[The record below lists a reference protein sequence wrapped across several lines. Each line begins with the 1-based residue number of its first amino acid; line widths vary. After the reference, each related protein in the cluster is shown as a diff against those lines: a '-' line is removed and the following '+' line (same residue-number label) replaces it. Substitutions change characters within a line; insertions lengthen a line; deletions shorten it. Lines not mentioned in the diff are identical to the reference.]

1 MYKCKI
7 WNSDVWS
14 VGCILGEMINNKPM
28 FPGKHYLDQISKIQ
42 EVFVWTWICICI
54 CVFVISI
61 RPNQDQD
68 SRGLDQVHLHQHRFH
83 NFSLPDHWDAGP
95 VGIGIHHKPES
106 SAVCGRVG
114 CQDCSTKSG
123 EFMFSSK
130 SDKVLICC
138 GTQRKCTLIVL
149 QTKTSPFLILWQNI
163 IFHRQVSDVFETT
176 WCHLLTTLGVIFWSF
191 FTPFLDNSAIFLKQS
206 GSVCW

>member
-42 EVFVWTWICICI
+42 EVFVWTCICI
-54 CVFVISI
+54 CVFVLPT
-61 RPNQDQD
+61 RPDQ
-68 SRGLDQVHLHQHRFH
+68 DQVHLHQLRFH
-83 NFSLPDHWDAGP
+83 NFSFPDHWDAGP
-95 VGIGIHHKPES
+95 VRIGIHHKPES
-106 SAVCGRVG
+106 SAVCGRVGYTVLHCVTVLHTVCGRVG

-138 GTQRKCTLIVL
+138 GTQ
-149 QTKTSPFLILWQNI
+149 
-163 IFHRQVSDVFETT
+163 
-176 WCHLLTTLGVIFWSF
+176 
-191 FTPFLDNSAIFLKQS
+191 
-206 GSVCW
+206 